1 MATVKKEKEQNEE
14 KIWDNPKNPI
24 EASDSR
30 DKEQIQRLYNE
41 AKRRKENLTQDDQTE
56 QSK

>member
-1 MATVKKEKEQNEE
+1 MATVKKQKAENEE

-30 DKEQIQRLYNE
+30 DKEQLQRLYNE
-41 AKRRKENLTQDDQTE
+41 AKGMGIFSEEKLYL
-56 QSK
+56 

>member
-1 MATVKKEKEQNEE
+1 MATVKKQKAQEEE
-14 KIWDNPKNPI
+14 KIWDNPRSPI
-24 EASDSR
+24 DASDSR
-30 DKEQIQRLYNE
+30 DKEQLERLYNE

>member
-1 MATVKKEKEQNEE
+1 MATVKKQKAENEE

-30 DKEQIQRLYNE
+30 DKEQLQRLYNE
-41 AKRRKENLTQDDQTE
+41 AKRRKDNLTQDDETE
-56 QSK
+56 NGK